1 MTHRLVLVRQMMVCV
16 HSCLRSCVYINT
28 GKTPASASTTIPGD
42 KDKYLPSS
50 LKRQAEPVPDEDSRS
65 NKIAKTQPS
74 PDFSAVFSLMRQQGV
89 NFEQFL
95 AGMMASAAS
104 AS

>member
-1 MTHRLVLVRQMMVCV
+1 V
-16 HSCLRSCVYINT
+16 HSCLRSCVYINA
-28 GKTPASASTTIPGD
+28 GKTPASGSATTTGD

-65 NKIAKTQPS
+65 NKIAKTQAL
-74 PDFSAVFSLMRQQGV
+74 PDFSAMFSLMRQQGV
-89 NFEQFL
+89 NVEQLF